1 MTVVGTPTDI
11 WSVDLSSA
19 GDGICKSILAYR
31 NALLDAASI
40 TGAQENPA
48 YPFTNALDHSYN
60 TEYAPVTATSIIVTF
75 SGSTKIN
82 YLALISKNGKDSGL
96 SVSIEGLMALTGSY
110 ESLGDISS
118 FENGIPGMVYFGDGF
133 SGKAA
138 NVLGLRI
145 NISFTSTPYIMSM
158 FSGEAVVMART
169 LSLGAQPGHLSNI
182 DEVEIFYADE
192 GLNIAPSR
200 RLARGYQLKGSINYV
215 KMSKIEQFWREYS
228 DHVKDVKTLFFMW
241 NDKLPKQV
249 IYGVQVPDRLTKPSY
264 KTSLFSQID
273 FEIVGWA

>member
-19 GDGICKSILAYR
+19 GDATCKSILAYR
-31 NALLDAASI
+31 NALLNTASI
-40 TGAQENPA
+40 SGAQQNPS
-48 YPFTNALDHSYN
+48 YPFANALDHSYN
-60 TEYAPVTATSIIVTF
+60 TEYAPVTQPTIIVAF
-75 SGSTKIN
+75 SQPTKAN
-82 YLALISKNGKDSGL
+82 YLALISKNGRDSGL
-96 SVSIEGLMALTGSY
+96 SVLIEGLMTLTGAY
-110 ESLGDISS
+110 EPLGEISS

-138 NVLGLRI
+138 SVLGLRI
-145 NISFTSTPYIMSM
+145 TITYTSTPYIMSL
-158 FSGEAVVMART
+158 FTGEAIVLPRT

-182 DEVEIFYADE
+182 DETAIFYTDE
-192 GLNIAPSR
+192 GLNLAPSR

-215 KMSKIEQFWREYS
+215 KMSKIEQFWREYT

-249 IYGVQVPDRLTKPSY
+249 IYGVQVPDRLTKPAY

-273 FEIVGWA
+273 FDIVGWA